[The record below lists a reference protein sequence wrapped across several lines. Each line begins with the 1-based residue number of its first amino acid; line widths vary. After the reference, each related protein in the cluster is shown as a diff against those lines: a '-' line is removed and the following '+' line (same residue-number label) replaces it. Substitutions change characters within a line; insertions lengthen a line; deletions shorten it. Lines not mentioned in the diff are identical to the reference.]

1 MAGRSPKPGLML
13 AILPVSFRGEPS
25 SCDDLA
31 SRWRP
36 VPIMIN
42 VPACTRW
49 PRLGAGVATRRL
61 AQFFEGNGLC
71 PFHPEADTIAGGPN
85 PVVRKA
91 HPP

>member
-1 MAGRSPKPGLML
+1 MFCRSPKPVFML
-13 AILPVSFRGEPS
+13 AILPVGFRGEPS
-25 SCDDLA
+25 SWDDRA

-42 VPACTRW
+42 VPTCTRL

-71 PFHPEADTIAGGPN
+71 PLHPKANAIAGGSN
-85 PVVRKA
+85 PVVREA